1 MRWQRSGKRFN
12 ANAIFNLKK
21 LYHLLRLQSSQIT
34 AKSSGFGLVQTIN
47 FRIHIR
53 VNKTNAKGGV
63 IELGYFKTTVK
74 AGATIE
80 VTKSYTKRIGV
91 KVKGDREKPT
101 AEEMEKVN
109 QMNAERTLRLKINA
123 NFGVDDP
130 FITLTY
136 RKDERPTPEQ
146 AKKNIKKVIG
156 SLRKE
161 FKKLGVD
168 LKYINVTEYKNK
180 AIHHHLL
187 INHIE
192 GEDVSKMV
200 RRLWKFGRP
209 DFKYLDDTGQY
220 KDLAAY
226 LIKETSKTY
235 KENDGGHKQRYSCS
249 RNLIMPTPKTEIIKK
264 AQRWAADPKPIK
276 GYYIDKDTV
285 YNGIDPFTGR
295 EYQKYTMVRLSG
307 SGG

>member
-1 MRWQRSGKRFN
+1 M
-12 ANAIFNLKK
+12 
-21 LYHLLRLQSSQIT
+21 
-34 AKSSGFGLVQTIN
+34 
-47 FRIHIR
+47 
-53 VNKTNAKGGV
+53 
-63 IELGYFKTTVK
+63 GYFKTTVK

-80 VTKSYTKRIGV
+80 VTKSYTKRIGT
-91 KVKGDREKPT
+91 KARGNKEKPT

-136 RKDERPTPEQ
+136 RKEERPTPAG
-146 AKKNIKKVIG
+146 AKKNIKKLLD
-156 SLRKE
+156 SLRKKYKTMGAE
-161 FKKLGVD
+161 
-168 LKYINVTEYKNK
+168 LKYINVTEYQNK
-180 AIHHHLL
+180 AIHHHII
-187 INHIE
+187 INRVE
-192 GEDVSKMV
+192 GADVSKWV
-200 RRLWKFGRP
+200 RQLWKFGRP

-235 KENDGGHKQRYSCS
+235 KGNDDGGHKQRYSCS
-249 RNLIMPTPKTEIIKK
+249 RNLTMPTPKTEIIKK

-285 YNGIDPFTGR
+285 YNGIDPFAGR

>member
-1 MRWQRSGKRFN
+1 M
-12 ANAIFNLKK
+12 
-21 LYHLLRLQSSQIT
+21 
-34 AKSSGFGLVQTIN
+34 
-47 FRIHIR
+47 
-53 VNKTNAKGGV
+53 
-63 IELGYFKTTVK
+63 GYFKTTVR

-91 KVKGDREKPT
+91 KIKKDREKPT

-136 RKDERPTPEQ
+136 RKDERPTPKQ
-146 AKKNIKKVIG
+146 AKKNIKKVID

-161 FKKLGVD
+161 FKKLGAD

-192 GEDVSKMV
+192 GQDVSKMV

-249 RNLIMPTPKTEIIKK
+249 RNLTMPTPKTEIIKK

-285 YNGIDPFTGR
+285 YNGIDPFTGNEAYNNMLEIEAMKKIKKQALKR
-295 EYQKYTMVRLSG
+295 RIAELTEQGIDKETAKVMAECGL
-307 SGG
+307 

>member
-1 MRWQRSGKRFN
+1 M
-12 ANAIFNLKK
+12 A
-21 LYHLLRLQSSQIT
+21 
-34 AKSSGFGLVQTIN
+34 
-47 FRIHIR
+47 
-53 VNKTNAKGGV
+53 
-63 IELGYFKTTVK
+63 YFKTVIE
-74 AGATIE
+74 AGATVE

-91 KVKGDREKPT
+91 RIKGSREQPT
-101 AEEMEKVN
+101 LEEMEKVN
-109 QMNAERTLRLKINA
+109 ELNAERILRLKINA

-136 RKDERPTPEQ
+136 RKDERPTPAE
-146 AKKNIKKVIG
+146 AKKNIKKVIN
-156 SLRKE
+156 SLREE
-161 FKKLGVD
+161 FKKLGAE
-168 LKYINVTEYKNK
+168 LKYINVTEYQNK
-180 AIHHHLL
+180 AIHHHIL
-187 INHIE
+187 INHIK
-192 GEDVSKMV
+192 GQDVSKMV

-264 AQRWAADPKPIK
+264 AVKWLPDPKPKK
-276 GYYIDKDTV
+276 GYYIDQDTV

-295 EYQKYTMVRLSG
+295 QYQKYTMVRLT
-307 SGG
+307 GGGG